1 MLYLENGVLMK
12 IRWLR
17 KALENIEHEATYI
30 SRENPAAANELVLR
44 IYNSVALLAGNPTLG
59 HPGRIP
65 GTRELVVP
73 DTRYIIPYRV
83 RPRLKQIEILRVFH
97 ASRKLPKNW

>member
-1 MLYLENGVLMK
+1 MK

-17 KALENIEHEATYI
+17 KALKNIEQEASYI
-30 SRENPAAANELVLR
+30 ARENPVAANEVVQR
-44 IYNSVALLAGNPTLG
+44 IYNSVALLADNPTLG

-65 GTRELVVP
+65 DTRELVVP

-97 ASRKLPKNW
+97 VSRKPPQNW

>member
-1 MLYLENGVLMK
+1 MSR
-12 IRWLR
+12 I
-17 KALENIEHEATYI
+17 AAYI
-30 SRENPAAANELVLR
+30 SRENPEAANEVVQR
-44 IYNSVALLAGNPTLG
+44 IYNSVVLLADNPTLG

-65 GTRELVVP
+65 DTRELVVP

-97 ASRKLPKNW
+97 VSRKPPQNW